1 MTALQPPLL
10 VEVAPKF
17 AAQLRRQL
25 KSLEPGLVASVDSI
39 RVANVCDCSQPGC
52 ASFEAVSAAGKM
64 RHIRHLSGWLR
75 GSFLT
80 FSLVKQGDLGEI
92 GSVYLTSN
100 PELRAE
106 LHHGMR
112 KLGQTAVPARTQGGS

>member
-1 MTALQPPLL
+1 MTELQPPLL

-17 AAQLRRQL
+17 AAELRRQL

-52 ASFEAVSAAGKM
+52 ASFEAVSGAGKM

-75 GSFLT
+75 DSFLT
-80 FSLVKQGDLGEI
+80 FSFVKQGDSGEI
-92 GSVYLTSN
+92 GIVDLTSS

-106 LHHGMR
+106 LDHGMR
-112 KLGQTAVPARTQGGS
+112 KLGLKGFPVRPQRES